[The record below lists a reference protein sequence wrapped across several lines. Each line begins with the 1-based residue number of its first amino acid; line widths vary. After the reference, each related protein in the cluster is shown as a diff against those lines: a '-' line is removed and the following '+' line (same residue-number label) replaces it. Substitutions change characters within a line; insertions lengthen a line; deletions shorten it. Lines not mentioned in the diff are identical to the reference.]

1 MTGEARRTP
10 IGRPLVDHPGA
21 LLQDEPSAILNLVA
35 QQEVREMVRKLA
47 HSTSEP
53 ARDTSVVGHHSG
65 DRTLG
70 ISPVNVATGKLSTR
84 KITGLSRRVED
95 TLPKS

>member
-1 MTGEARRTP
+1 MTGEARRAP

-47 HSTSEP
+47 HSASE
-53 ARDTSVVGHHSG
+53 
-65 DRTLG
+65 
-70 ISPVNVATGKLSTR
+70 
-84 KITGLSRRVED
+84 SRR
-95 TLPKS
+95 